1 MGYMENERNKKEA
14 RSALSMFLTGVIA
27 GGLAVA
33 LSNKKTREN
42 LKKKIKNFIGESGET
57 LEEAEKKLKEV

>member
-1 MGYMENERNKKEA
+1 MENERNKKEA